1 MELKVLS
8 PYLKYVFLQG
18 NNAKP
23 VVISNS
29 SSPKE
34 EIKLADLLKKHK
46 KAIGWHISNLKEM
59 VLW

>member
-1 MELKVLS
+1 MELKVLP

-18 NNAKP
+18 NNVKL

-29 SSPKE
+29 SFPKE

-46 KAIGWHISNLKEM
+46 KVIGWRISNLKEM